1 MSDEYAVYWSQS
13 AKDDLDEIIEYI
25 SKDSPQNAL
34 KILESLEKQTNDLV
48 QFPKRGRIIPE
59 LKKHNIYKY
68 REIIHAPW
76 RIFFKIEEKKVYV
89 FAVIDGRRNI
99 DDLLLR
105 RQLR

>member
-1 MSDEYAVYWSQS
+1 MSDRYSVYWSQS
-13 AKDDLDEIIEYI
+13 AKNDLDEIIEYI
-25 SKDSPQNAL
+25 SKDSPKTAL
-34 KILESLEKQTNDLV
+34 KILESLEKQINNLIT
-48 QFPKRGRIIPE
+48 FPKRGRIIPE

-76 RIFFKIEEKKVYV
+76 RIFYKIEEKKVYTL
-89 FAVIDGRRNI
+89 AVIDGRRNI